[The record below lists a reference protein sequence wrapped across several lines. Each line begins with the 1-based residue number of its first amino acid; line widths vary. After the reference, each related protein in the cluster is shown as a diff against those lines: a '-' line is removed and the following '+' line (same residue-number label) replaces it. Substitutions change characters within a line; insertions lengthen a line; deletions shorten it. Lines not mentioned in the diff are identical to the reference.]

1 MYMYQQ
7 ANSIMLDS
15 QMYMY
20 MYMYQ
25 QANSIMVDSQMCMYS
40 VVDDRTCT
48 VDDRTCTV
56 DDRTCTCT
64 VDTSKKLSYALK

>member
-48 VDDRTCTV
+48 VDDRTCT
-56 DDRTCTCT
+56 CT

>member
-15 QMYMY
+15 QM
-20 MYMYQ
+20 
-25 QANSIMVDSQMCMYS
+25 CMYS
-40 VVDDRTCT
+40 V

>member
-20 MYMYQ
+20 STCTCT
-25 QANSIMVDSQMCMYS
+25 NSIMLDSQMCMYS

-64 VDTSKKLSYALK
+64 VDTSKKL

>member
-1 MYMYQQ
+1 MYQQ

-48 VDDRTCTV
+48 VDDRTCT
-56 DDRTCTCT
+56 CT